1 MRLRER
7 LYDSWDVER
16 DLDLERDI
24 SKILNIKTKRST
36 PTSSDI
42 CFDFIYAFDLCD
54 SRNLKLVVIH
64 DTPSGWRYQS
74 IYLSKFLGL
83 QLIYRFNIGSWDIY
97 QEISCIKFMKNMAL
111 APLKMYKK
119 NFISL
124 DFLSKTTNAL
134 SKYLYIH

>member
-54 SRNLKLVVIH
+54 SRNLKLVVIL

-83 QLIYRFNIGSWDIY
+83 QLIFSLCRFNIGSWDIY
-97 QEISCIKFMKNMAL
+97 QEINNTVVS
-111 APLKMYKK
+111 
-119 NFISL
+119 SL
-124 DFLSKTTNAL
+124 
-134 SKYLYIH
+134 